1 MHSLI
6 QKNQTAIAELC
17 RRYRVKRLEVF
28 GSAARGN
35 DFDLEHS
42 DADFLVEFGE
52 IGQAPSL
59 QMFFELRQDLERLI
73 GRHVDLAEVDAL
85 KNPYLLASIE
95 QTRELV
101 YAARSSNSF
110 AGKLTRIIAR
120 TVYCD
125 QQWNASSK
133 SSAKP

>member
-101 YAARSSNSF
+101 YAA
-110 AGKLTRIIAR
+110 
-120 TVYCD
+120 
-125 QQWNASSK
+125 
-133 SSAKP
+133 